1 MGSPETRILAA
12 DTLAFLIETSPD
24 LQRVAAISNHLV
36 PTVASFLWWDPT
48 ADANHIT
55 AATGEL
61 MTSGDLSLRSLR
73 SLDLPCSGKKS
84 NGLQTGETIH
94 QNNVGKEMKR
104 SAFRVFATLAAT
116 DEDIRKKI
124 IETDNLMDLLVIS
137 LHETENVKLQMAAVG
152 CLHSLSR
159 SVQLLRTTFQ
169 DHPVW
174 KPLISILESSNSSVE
189 CMILASSTLCNLLLE
204 FSPSKEPI
212 VDSGAIDLLCQLTHK
227 YDPSLRLNGVW
238 GLMNMAF
245 QSDQRIKVQ
254 IITTLGADQIFRLL
268 SDSDIN
274 IVMKTLGLLRN
285 VVAHKSQIDHVMSLF
300 GKHIMQ
306 AVVLILES
314 DNNADVKEQALCI
327 LANIA
332 DGDNAKSFIMA
343 NEDVLKKITSY
354 LMHNNTKL
362 QMAAVV
368 CIYNLAYIEES
379 GAGERQARLREV
391 GVHKI
396 LGQLLAA
403 SDQSLSE
410 KAKAAHQQ
418 FA

>member
-1 MGSPETRILAA
+1 
-12 DTLAFLIETSPD
+12 
-24 LQRVAAISNHLV
+24 
-36 PTVASFLWWDPT
+36 
-48 ADANHIT
+48 
-55 AATGEL
+55 
-61 MTSGDLSLRSLR
+61 
-73 SLDLPCSGKKS
+73 
-84 NGLQTGETIH
+84 
-94 QNNVGKEMKR
+94 
-104 SAFRVFATLAAT
+104 
-116 DEDIRKKI
+116 
-124 IETDNLMDLLVIS
+124 
-137 LHETENVKLQMAAVG
+137 
-152 CLHSLSR
+152 
-159 SVQLLRTTFQ
+159 
-169 DHPVW
+169 
-174 KPLISILESSNSSVE
+174 
-189 CMILASSTLCNLLLE
+189 
-204 FSPSKEPI
+204 
-212 VDSGAIDLLCQLTHK
+212 
-227 YDPSLRLNGVW
+227 
-238 GLMNMAF
+238 
-245 QSDQRIKVQ
+245 
-254 IITTLGADQIFRLL
+254 
-268 SDSDIN
+268 
-274 IVMKTLGLLRN
+274 
-285 VVAHKSQIDHVMSLF
+285 MSLF

-410 KAKAAHQQ
+410 KWVFLKGIIAILLIYFVFVLLFLSIFTNFSFVH
-418 FA
+418 FFPDFLNFPILVCPFFSFFSNFFDFLIISRG

>member
-1 MGSPETRILAA
+1 
-12 DTLAFLIETSPD
+12 
-24 LQRVAAISNHLV
+24 
-36 PTVASFLWWDPT
+36 
-48 ADANHIT
+48 
-55 AATGEL
+55 
-61 MTSGDLSLRSLR
+61 
-73 SLDLPCSGKKS
+73 
-84 NGLQTGETIH
+84 
-94 QNNVGKEMKR
+94 
-104 SAFRVFATLAAT
+104 
-116 DEDIRKKI
+116 
-124 IETDNLMDLLVIS
+124 
-137 LHETENVKLQMAAVG
+137 
-152 CLHSLSR
+152 
-159 SVQLLRTTFQ
+159 
-169 DHPVW
+169 
-174 KPLISILESSNSSVE
+174 
-189 CMILASSTLCNLLLE
+189 
-204 FSPSKEPI
+204 
-212 VDSGAIDLLCQLTHK
+212 
-227 YDPSLRLNGVW
+227 
-238 GLMNMAF
+238 
-245 QSDQRIKVQ
+245 
-254 IITTLGADQIFRLL
+254 
-268 SDSDIN
+268 
-274 IVMKTLGLLRN
+274 
-285 VVAHKSQIDHVMSLF
+285 MSLF

-410 KAKAAHQQ
+410 KWV
-418 FA
+418 FF

>member
-1 MGSPETRILAA
+1 
-12 DTLAFLIETSPD
+12 
-24 LQRVAAISNHLV
+24 
-36 PTVASFLWWDPT
+36 
-48 ADANHIT
+48 
-55 AATGEL
+55 
-61 MTSGDLSLRSLR
+61 
-73 SLDLPCSGKKS
+73 
-84 NGLQTGETIH
+84 
-94 QNNVGKEMKR
+94 
-104 SAFRVFATLAAT
+104 
-116 DEDIRKKI
+116 
-124 IETDNLMDLLVIS
+124 
-137 LHETENVKLQMAAVG
+137 
-152 CLHSLSR
+152 
-159 SVQLLRTTFQ
+159 
-169 DHPVW
+169 
-174 KPLISILESSNSSVE
+174 
-189 CMILASSTLCNLLLE
+189 
-204 FSPSKEPI
+204 
-212 VDSGAIDLLCQLTHK
+212 
-227 YDPSLRLNGVW
+227 
-238 GLMNMAF
+238 MAF

-285 VVAHKSQIDHVMSLF
+285 VVAHKSQIGNFQLFILTRKSATIEFPIFVFFSILCNFSNLSNFPNFSNFQFFNFHQFSIFLLDHVMSLF

-410 KAKAAHQQ
+410 KWV
-418 FA
+418 F

>member
-1 MGSPETRILAA
+1 
-12 DTLAFLIETSPD
+12 
-24 LQRVAAISNHLV
+24 
-36 PTVASFLWWDPT
+36 
-48 ADANHIT
+48 
-55 AATGEL
+55 
-61 MTSGDLSLRSLR
+61 
-73 SLDLPCSGKKS
+73 
-84 NGLQTGETIH
+84 
-94 QNNVGKEMKR
+94 
-104 SAFRVFATLAAT
+104 
-116 DEDIRKKI
+116 
-124 IETDNLMDLLVIS
+124 
-137 LHETENVKLQMAAVG
+137 
-152 CLHSLSR
+152 
-159 SVQLLRTTFQ
+159 
-169 DHPVW
+169 
-174 KPLISILESSNSSVE
+174 
-189 CMILASSTLCNLLLE
+189 MILASSTLCNLLLE

-332 DGDNAKSFIMA
+332 DGDNAKSFIMT

-368 CIYNLAYIEES
+368 CIHNLAYIEES

-403 SDQSLSE
+403 SDPSLSE
-410 KAKAAHQQ
+410 KAKQAHQQ